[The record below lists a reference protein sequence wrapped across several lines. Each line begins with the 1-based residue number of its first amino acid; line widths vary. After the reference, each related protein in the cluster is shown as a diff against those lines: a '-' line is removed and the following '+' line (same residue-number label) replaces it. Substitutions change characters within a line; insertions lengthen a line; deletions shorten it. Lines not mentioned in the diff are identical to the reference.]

1 LKGNLYLIRRNFESF
16 VGPLSYKEFNEA
28 YQRMELGLQDEVA
41 GHCGSWVVLENFK
54 DLKKNYPE
62 IAEVVSP
69 HLLQRAISLKGK

>member
-1 LKGNLYLIRRNFESF
+1 
-16 VGPLSYKEFNEA
+16 
-28 YQRMELGLQDEVA
+28 MELGLQDEVA